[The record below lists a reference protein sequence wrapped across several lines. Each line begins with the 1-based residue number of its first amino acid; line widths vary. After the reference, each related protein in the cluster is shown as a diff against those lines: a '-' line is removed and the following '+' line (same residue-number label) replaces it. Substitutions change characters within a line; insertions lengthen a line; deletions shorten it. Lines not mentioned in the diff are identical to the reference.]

1 MFQADRGTWGLLDE
15 RFENRIRLIENVP
28 FGVIDCTDYVHFS
41 VRLKPGDIVIMDT
54 DALNDSRDAAGEE
67 LGEEGLLDLVR
78 NLERD
83 DLSTLTQRIID
94 GTAAFRGNVPVDD
107 DQTVFVLH
115 HNAAN
120 PPRQSIADK
129 MKVMAKVV
137 GLIRVRNL
145 S

>member
-1 MFQADRGTWGLLDE
+1 M
-15 RFENRIRLIENVP
+15 
-28 FGVIDCTDYVHFS
+28 
-41 VRLKPGDIVIMDT
+41 RLKPGDIVIMYT
-54 DALNDSRDAAGEE
+54 GALNESRNAAGEE

-83 DLSTLTQRIID
+83 DLSTSTQRIID
-94 GTAAFRGNVPVDD
+94 GTATFRGNVPVDD
-107 DQTVFVLH
+107 DQIVLVLH

-129 MKVMAKVV
+129 MKVMAKMV
-137 GLIRVRNL
+137 GLIRVKNL